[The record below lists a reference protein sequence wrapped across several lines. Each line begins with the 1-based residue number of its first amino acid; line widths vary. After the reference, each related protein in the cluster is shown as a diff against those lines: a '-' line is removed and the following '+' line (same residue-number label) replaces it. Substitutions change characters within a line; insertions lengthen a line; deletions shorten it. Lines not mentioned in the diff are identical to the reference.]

1 MMTFLHVGLCPRVRD
16 GYWVKD
22 VYVRLRE
29 YWPWWPSIT
38 TNLYQTSADLE
49 LLQRLVW
56 QVFSD
61 QTFCL
66 YSGIELWFYLKS
78 KISVVFL
85 VEWGQTGILLVEW
98 NQIVNSLVG

>member
-1 MMTFLHVGLCPRVRD
+1 MTFLHVGLCPRVRD

-61 QTFCL
+61 QTVLFACIVGL
-66 YSGIELWFYLKS
+66 NCDFTCRVR
-78 KISVVFL
+78 SVSF
-85 VEWGQTGILLVEW
+85 
-98 NQIVNSLVG
+98 SL